1 MFRFDDSTDL
11 LFHFCFSNVGGVKL
25 EGGSDLKLIFL
36 TIFEK
41 KELGAD
47 MIFMFDV
54 NEDIPELELVKLDFL
69 WFVS

>member
-1 MFRFDDSTDL
+1 M
-11 LFHFCFSNVGGVKL
+11 